1 MRSLAE
7 WALALGVLWL
17 AAWLSWPWLRSLAPP
32 SSGTFALVESALP
45 ALPTGVPAGAEDVPF
60 LMLDSGLM
68 VRRGMA
74 ERELTGQPLLS
85 HLAADMPR
93 SERGVLGD
101 RTVLTFHSGPS
112 RFWVV
117 LDRTEIGRDREVTAI
132 YVK

>member
-7 WALALGVLWL
+7 WAGALGVLWF
-17 AAWLSWPWLRSLAPP
+17 AAWLSWPWIRSLGPP

-45 ALPTGVPAGAEDVPF
+45 ALPTGVAAGAEDVPF
-60 LMLDSGLM
+60 LMLDSGVI

-74 ERELTGQPLLS
+74 ERELVSQPLS
-85 HLAADMPR
+85 HLAADPPR
-93 SERGVLGD
+93 SEPGVLGE
-101 RTVLTFHSGPS
+101 RTVLTFRSGPS

-117 LDRTEIGRDREVTAI
+117 LDRTDIGRDREVTAI